1 MSGEN
6 ETKPSWYETGY
17 TGTKREEDRIASQ
30 QGPRRLYMKANESH
44 QIVFV
49 DDDPLCVHE
58 HNPKINGDFKNW
70 FTCLRGMYPDDAVC
84 CQELGEKTRYYVGFY
99 TIVDCTKFEW
109 KGNTYQYEVKL
120 LPAKLKGLKMLQLRK
135 QDAGAMAG
143 RMYRVTR
150 LTDKSSNSG
159 DDFSFIKEVDMAKLF
174 AVANFKG
181 KKLTELFAK
190 AKDSPDNM
198 ERLRRT
204 FQIVANGSEI
214 EPRLV
219 PFNYL
224 ELLKPR
230 TPKDIAALLRGVKL
244 EERSEAATG
253 TPEGAAEDE
262 VPF

>member
-1 MSGEN
+1 MSEAEG
-6 ETKPSWYETGY
+6 KPSWYETGY

-30 QGPRRLYMKANESH
+30 HGPRRLYMKANESH

-49 DDDPLCVHE
+49 DDEPVCVHE
-58 HNPKINGDFKNW
+58 HNPKINGSYLNW
-70 FTCLRGMYPDDAVC
+70 FTCLRGMWPDDAVC

-99 TIVDCTKFEW
+99 TIIDCTKVEW

-159 DDFSFIKEVDMAKLF
+159 DDFSFLKEVDMAKLF

-181 KKLTELFAK
+181 KKLSELFAK
-190 AKDSPDNM
+190 AKDSPENL
-198 ERLRRT
+198 ERLRQT
-204 FQIVANGSEI
+204 FQIITNGSEV
-214 EPRLV
+214 EQRLV
-219 PFNYL
+219 PFNYMN
-224 ELLKPR
+224 LLKPR
-230 TPKDIAALLRGVKL
+230 APKDIAALLRGWKM
-244 EERSEAATG
+244 EERTDTATD
-253 TPEGAAEDE
+253 TTEGAAEED